1 DFHVFPVY
9 TMVYIMSVEQQE
21 KTAVLNLYGIDKQ
34 RVIVGSFGERQQ
46 KTLSGR
52 GFRAVSAAQP
62 LRL

>member
-1 DFHVFPVY
+1 MLYRRIPGCTPV
-9 TMVYIMSVEQQE
+9 
-21 KTAVLNLYGIDKQ
+21 L
-34 RVIVGSFGERQQ
+34 FGWRQQ

>member
-1 DFHVFPVY
+1 
-9 TMVYIMSVEQQE
+9 MSVEQPE